1 MPRPTT
7 TRKPALHKP
16 TVRKKKALT
25 KRKAIARKKT
35 LTKRKTMA
43 RKKTLTKRKTMARK
57 KTLTKRKAKAGTS
70 TARQP
75 RFPRLSKVEARLV
88 TMSADH
94 RITRATLKDI
104 AASQKR
110 AEARSDKVD
119 ARGDRLDARIEKTSA
134 NLDKAN
140 ARGDKL
146 DARVDE
152 LVKAAIE
159 TRKSVSRIGKTVS
172 ETRKAVSETRKAVS
186 ETRKAVSETR
196 KAVSETRRTVSRIGK
211 TLGDVENRWGEFV
224 EALLVGDAHKVLNGY
239 RGIKVGPIAPAFPVE
254 CDGKE
259 RELDGVCFGADMVVI
274 IEAKSR
280 LREGHIGKFIG
291 NVLQRFTEMMPAF
304 RGKKIYGAV
313 GYLNADNKTIEF
325 AQKKGLIV
333 LRTVHKT
340 KEIVGETS
348 KYKIRDFHP

>member
-7 TRKPALHKP
+7 TRKPALRKA
-16 TVRKKKALT
+16 TVRKRKALPKRKTIAGKKALPKRKT
-25 KRKAIARKKT
+25 IAGKKTLHKRKAIARKKT
-35 LTKRKTMA
+35 LHKRKTIA
-43 RKKTLTKRKTMARK
+43 GKKALHKRKT
-57 KTLTKRKAKAGTS
+57 KAS

-75 RFPRLSKVEARLV
+75 RLPRLSKVGARLV

-94 RITRATLKDI
+94 RITRAILKEI

-110 AEARSDKVD
+110 AD
-119 ARGDRLDARIEKTSA
+119 AR
-134 NLDKAN
+134 AN
-140 ARGDKL
+140 ARGDKI
-146 DARVDE
+146 DARIDE
-152 LVKAAIE
+152 LV
-159 TRKSVSRIGKTVS
+159 KSVSRIGK
-172 ETRKAVSETRKAVS
+172 K
-186 ETRKAVSETR
+186 
-196 KAVSETRRTVSRIGK
+196 
-211 TLGDVENRWGEFV
+211 LGDVENRWGEFV
-224 EALLVGDAHKVLNGY
+224 EALLVGEAHKVLNGY
-239 RGIKVGPIAPAFPVE
+239 RGIEVGQIVPAFPVE

-313 GYLNADNKTIEF
+313 GYLNADIKTIEF

-340 KEIVGETS
+340 KEIVGEKS
-348 KYKIRDFHP
+348 KFKIRNFHP

>member
-1 MPRPTT
+1 MSRTAT
-7 TRKPALHKP
+7 TRKPVLRKP
-16 TVRKKKALT
+16 AVRK
-25 KRKAIARKKT
+25 RKTAVRKKKT
-35 LTKRKTMA
+35 LTKHKAT
-43 RKKTLTKRKTMARK
+43 ARK
-57 KTLTKRKAKAGTS
+57 KTLTKRKAKAS
-70 TARQP
+70 TATIRQP
-75 RFPRLSKVEARLV
+75 RATRPNKVEARLA
-88 TMSADH
+88 TLSSDH
-94 RITRATLKDI
+94 RITRAYLKET
-104 AASQKR
+104 AANQK
-110 AEARSDKVD
+110 
-119 ARGDRLDARIEKTSA
+119 
-134 NLDKAN
+134 KAD

-146 DARVDE
+146 DARLDR
-152 LVKAAIE
+152 LVKAVSENRKASIE
-159 TRKSVSRIGKTVS
+159 TRKVVRETSKVVRETSKTVS
-172 ETRKAVSETRKAVS
+172 RMGKKISH
-186 ETRKAVSETR
+186 
-196 KAVSETRRTVSRIGK
+196 IGK

-224 EALLVGDAHKVLNGY
+224 EALLVGEAHKVLNGY
-239 RGIKVGPIAPAFPVE
+239 QGIKVGPIAPAFPVE

-313 GYLNADNKTIEF
+313 GYLNADSKTIEF

-348 KYKIRDFHP
+348 KFKIRNFHP